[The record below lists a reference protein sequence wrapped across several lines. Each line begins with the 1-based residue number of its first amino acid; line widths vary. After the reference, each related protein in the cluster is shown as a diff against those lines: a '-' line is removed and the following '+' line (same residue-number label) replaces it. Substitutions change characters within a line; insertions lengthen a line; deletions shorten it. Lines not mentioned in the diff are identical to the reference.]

1 MPRPYQN
8 FAKISADELFS
19 PLSGAGI
26 YIYKMSEFD
35 VGSVIDNRFQIVS
48 RLGEGGMG
56 VVYEALHQE
65 MNRTVALKVLKAVI
79 DREPEKLA
87 RFRNE
92 AQVMSSLQHP
102 NIVSVYSIG
111 LAESGSPYIAME
123 LLSGRSLSSII
134 REDGPLPYTAALPL
148 FMQLCDAL
156 QHAHALQ
163 VIHRDIKPSN
173 LIIEMRDGEPQLKVL
188 DFGIAKVL
196 GSEQQLT
203 ATTALVG
210 SVFYMS
216 PGQCEGRSVDVRS
229 DIYSLGC
236 TMFETL
242 AGCPPF
248 NPDSLAEL
256 VVSHRDRVPPRVNE
270 LNAAANIPQSLER
283 LLACCLEKDER
294 HRYQS
299 MAELRADLRQV
310 ASGDSPRHIPEKQ
323 TGLPAPSRTSNPR
336 RGRWPIVLL
345 TVLCMVALMVPV
357 VTFVTRVP
365 DKLPE
370 DPYANFGKDE
380 LLLREQQLLT
390 QEDSLHHEEKFAEM
404 EKVMAEAD
412 RLKPYLKMDPDL
424 QARIDGKRGALTYT
438 RARDSAVGQEQHDL
452 LIDCQSP
459 LELAIKEY
467 DQARLMFGMRHDTHS
482 RKRVQRMLGEES
494 HNLTFLRESAQML
507 KQRDKAE
514 SAAEKMIQL
523 SKAMD
528 MPMEYGESERCQKAY
543 LYLIEAGLLRKQPE
557 PALNWT
563 RQLMHFYKLQE
574 FDKEYAV
581 VKKETILALWEKYC
595 PQRRADVLKLFK
607 AEAW

>member
-1 MPRPYQN
+1 MSCLVLRPVRV
-8 FAKISADELFS
+8 ST
-19 PLSGAGI
+19 
-26 YIYKMSEFD
+26 YIRMSEFD
-35 VGSVIDNRFQIVS
+35 IGSVIDNRFQIVS

-79 DREPEKLA
+79 DREPDKLA

-134 REDGPLPYTAALPL
+134 QEDGPLPYAVALPL

-173 LIIEMRDGEPQLKVL
+173 LIIEMCGGEPRLKVL

-229 DIYSLGC
+229 DVYSLGC

-242 AGCPPF
+242 SGQPPF

-256 VVSHRDRVPPRVNE
+256 VVSHRDRVPPRVNAV
-270 LNAAANIPQSLER
+270 NAAADIPQSLER

-294 HRYQS
+294 QRYQS
-299 MAELRADLRQV
+299 MSELRADLRQV
-310 ASGDSPRHIPEKQ
+310 ASGEDPRHIPEKKP
-323 TGLPAPSRTSNPR
+323 GPSIPVRRHRTD
-336 RGRWPIVLL
+336 RWTIVLL
-345 TVLCMVALMVPV
+345 VVLCLVALMVPV
-357 VTFVTRVP
+357 VTYITSAP
-365 DKLPE
+365 DKLAE

-390 QEDSLHHEEKFAEM
+390 QEDSLHQEEKFDEM
-404 EKVMAEAD
+404 ERVMAEAD
-412 RLKPYLKMDPDL
+412 RLKPYLKLDPDL

-438 RARDSAVGQEQHDL
+438 RAKGSAVGKERHDL
-452 LIDCQSP
+452 LVACQAP
-459 LELAIKEY
+459 LERAIVEY
-467 DQARLMFGMRHDTHS
+467 DQARWMFEMRHDTHS
-482 RKRVQRMLGEES
+482 KKRLQRMIGEET

-514 SAAEKMIQL
+514 AAAEKAVQL

-528 MPMEYGESERCQKAY
+528 MPMEYGDSERCQKAF
-543 LYLIEAGLLRKQPE
+543 LYLIESKLLRKQPE
-557 PALNWT
+557 SALNWT
-563 RQLMHFYKLQE
+563 KQLMYFYRIQE
-574 FDKEYAV
+574 FDKDYEV
-581 VKKETILALWEKYC
+581 VKKETILSLWDKYC
-595 PQRRADVLKLFK
+595 PQRKSEIVKLFK
-607 AEAW
+607 AEGL